1 MRRRMG
7 AAYFEELYREREDP
21 WDLATSDYERDKY
34 AATIE
39 ALDGRRYARGLEVG
53 CSIGTL
59 SALLAG
65 SCDDL
70 LAVDCA
76 PTAVAR
82 ARERLA
88 GLPGVRVE
96 RRCLPEEMP
105 EGEFDLIVCSEVLY
119 YLSPDL
125 LREALERLRR
135 ALRPGGSLLAVHWR
149 GPVRHYP
156 LGGDAAHAIL
166 LEEWADA
173 DHARHLVRPRYR
185 LDRLDAAAA

>member
-1 MRRRMG
+1 MG
-7 AAYFEELYREREDP
+7 VEYFEALYHEREDP
-21 WDLATSDYERDKY
+21 WDLATSGYERDKY
-34 AATIE
+34 AVTIA
-39 ALDGRRYARGLEVG
+39 ALDGRRYERGLEVG

-59 SALLAG
+59 SERLAG
-65 SCDDL
+65 SCGRL

-88 GLPGVRVE
+88 HLPGVAVE

-105 EGEFDLIVCSEVLY
+105 DGVFDLIVCSEVLY
-119 YLSPDL
+119 YWSPGL
-125 LREALERLRR
+125 VREALALLRG
-135 ALRPGGSLLAVHWR
+135 ALAPGGSLLAVHWR

-156 LGGDAAHAIL
+156 AGGDAVHAIL

-173 DHARHLVRPRYR
+173 ARARHLVRPRYR
-185 LDRLDAAAA
+185 LDRLDARA